1 MSDDLILKLKL
12 KADGSGLTG
21 TLENAKG
28 EIKEFGETTERE
40 AGRASNAMGKT
51 AKSVDNVSDRLGG
64 LERTAGNAVK
74 ALAGFVALQA
84 GFDQA
89 KQLTQTIASYQDM
102 TTRLEGLSSSAA
114 AFADNEQYLI
124 DLAGQHHKDLLVLG
138 DGYSRILA
146 LEQAQ
151 IVSREEGREIL
162 EGLSNASSKL
172 GASNEQLEQSL
183 YGLAQGLSAGTLR
196 AEELNQITE
205 PLPGLLQALDRA
217 SGQAAGGFRQ
227 LVNDGQITSDM
238 FRDTLIVAFQDYEG
252 AAAATA
258 DNLNAKYADIRLNY
272 TLLAR
277 ELEEPITDVMN
288 PVLTATAD
296 TLKYLT
302 ANTDE
307 LLSATGTL
315 TQVSLTWLAAYKG
328 APVLL
333 KAVAA
338 SQLMLNGTISA
349 GTVRMTAATV
359 ATKAWRTGLM
369 MLGGPAGVAIIA
381 GITAITFAVS
391 QQQAQVQATS
401 DLLDEVTQKANSY
414 QEQAQTESGLTASLE
429 AEKQALAEL
438 KASIA
443 PAQESLAGLQRMI
456 SSGAYSGEMLQ
467 DLKDSYQKVQ
477 SELSATD
484 GSIDA
489 HQAKIKQLED
499 ALGDLTGKNAAVA
512 TAAADQQKAFNQLA
526 NGLNEQIVT
535 LEGGKRAQFEYR
547 LSQKDLTDDM
557 KATLL
562 ALYDY
567 KQGLSDAQKSE
578 NEAAAEKEK
587 LQGWYASFQE
597 QVDPAAAALNEYN
610 ETLSNLK
617 TLLGEGS
624 AEYEL
629 MAGRAKTLYDEATK
643 SPFDELNEQLSE
655 ELRLMKMTGREQA
668 IAIQLRQLG
677 ANAAQE
683 EKDAIRQL
691 TGELYDAQQLLKD
704 DKEEKTFVDR
714 LFDINANDL
723 EKQLKP
729 LYDMIDELELRL
741 TMPDLSDEMEKN
753 IRAGIKQLKDDVDQ
767 VEFDHIADNAKDG
780 LRSIQTMTEEGSKGY
795 QALGI
800 AVNALS
806 AVQAVQAVVLQLSSG
821 DPYTVFARAAAAAAA
836 VASLG
841 FSISGYGGSDSKPTM
856 SDEQIGFETAK
867 TDNES
872 VVSRLDQQIEL
883 LEAIERNG
891 SAAAINVDLAAAEYQ
906 GAIFEWV
913 EDVFDSSRMG
923 FVDAMFDESSSAWA
937 AIEEHYANLE
947 IANPYE
953 MSGDCIR
960 INAEQYYQDPTALIA
975 VIKDIAAGDFYSG
988 PFGQSIA
995 DEYGYG
1001 EGAQEAFRAA
1011 MRSSFTELQEHLND
1025 WAVTS
1030 IESLTDLSDASET
1043 MKESFDAIT
1052 GTSRYATAEIT
1063 DAYDALEQIAGSNY
1077 AGYLEDNIDAISN
1090 AEGWLEQLSNSYGEN
1105 GKQLS
1110 NFQLLL
1116 SKDAELFEEQAVAV
1130 EQFGAILGGTF
1141 QGGAE
1146 EALNLMSSIEIVA
1159 ESMKKTH
1166 ELEDQIL
1173 QLTNSEEH
1181 LITMRRRELETLT
1194 ESQQVLQK
1202 QVWALEDWA
1211 EAQAAAAQIGD
1222 MIDDALSPLS
1232 SAEKTLDSANRAMT
1246 ALGMSGLTYQDALA
1260 SIQDY
1265 DTDDI
1270 VNLADALGMSFADIQ
1285 EMIQQ
1290 IINGNEQITG
1300 GGSGVLSVS
1309 AAESAVDAAAGVIR
1323 ERYGDIIDD
1332 TFGGQIPT
1340 LQEFNRVYGDQADQL
1355 KIIQSDNAAIINQLG
1370 GMPSSVADLKDAY
1383 FDQFGGLDL
1392 VEPVDELGIQIANA
1406 YNTLLGRLPDQAG
1419 LDYWISELKADASI
1433 DDVINSIK
1441 GNAEFA
1447 EYGQYQDLRE
1457 DMQAYLDDNDADIVG
1472 LDTAIAAWDAATDSY
1487 NQALIDNADSATG
1500 AVNSAAASFLQGVK
1514 NELGGFDL
1522 DGEDLEQYEL
1532 DLWYDGMVAQAN
1544 ELGVEL
1550 TQLNELYGKKQV
1562 AITEKYADEAA
1573 EALQKALDFDANI
1586 QSQIDSFGLE
1596 GEDLELFQLDQ
1607 WHADQIEQADAIG
1620 GDLVKVEELYGL
1632 KRAEIAEQYAQ
1643 EAAEKLVEDAG
1654 LHDYLQSVSD
1664 YVDEQSKVIEDSYRD
1679 QIAVIEQWQ
1688 DVARDLGDYVDQIR
1702 LSELSPLGPGEK
1714 LQEAQESF
1722 AALLVAAEA
1731 GDLEAA
1737 DKLTGAADTYLNL
1750 SDQYY
1755 GRSDAYTAVFNE
1767 VTSALD
1773 DLGID
1778 LLEANDQDVI
1788 EQLNRQMNG
1797 ELEDL
1802 GNYARQELA
1811 WAQTQANSLTG
1822 IEGALGSWPT
1832 QFDEMLSGLAGDI
1845 GSAVAAAIPDRSS
1858 VSVSVSA
1865 PSTPYSP
1872 DKSGNYWDLKAAQ
1885 NIPGSASITD
1895 PNLPAF
1901 ATGGDHLGGWRIVGE
1916 RGPELE
1922 ATGPSRI
1929 FNAMDTQRI
1938 LSGSNSAGSDP
1949 ALLRLI
1955 ESLVAS
1961 NQRLEAEVAL
1971 LRSDRSSADKDAN
1984 DKRDK
1989 LIKAT
1994 KHAGRQKQEV
2004 I

>member
-1 MSDDLILKLKL
+1 MSDDLTLKLVL

-21 TLENAKG
+21 TLRNAEG
-28 EIKEFGETTERE
+28 EVQKFGNTTEQE
-40 AGRASNAMGKT
+40 ASRASSAMGKT

-307 LLSATGTL
+307 LLSAMGTL

-381 GITAITFAVS
+381 GITAITFAVR

-401 DLLDEVTQKANSY
+401 DLLDEVTQKANNY

-456 SSGAYSGEMLQ
+456 NSGAYSGEMLQ

-567 KQGLSDAQKSE
+567 KQGLSDTQKSE

-587 LQGWYASFQE
+587 LQDWYKSFQE
-597 QVDPAAAALNEYN
+597 EINPAAAALNEYN

-629 MAGRAKTLYDEATK
+629 MAGHAKALFDEATK
-643 SPFDELNEQLSE
+643 SPFDQLNEELTNQRELIGLSA
-655 ELRLMKMTGREQA
+655 RE
-668 IAIQLRQLG
+668 IAIETNLRKLG
-677 ANAAQE
+677 ANATKEQREEISRLAGEIFDLNEAYKGADEFNDQIANFELSVDSIGDAWTRTGDAASQAIASMSKTYMEFAEQSANAAADQDKIDEYRLQNQKNLADGLIEHSEFQKNESKLKEQQANLDEQNGENQIALYHGLAGAMTEAFAKGSAEAQ
-683 EKDAIRQL
+683 AFQVIQQGL
-691 TGELYDAQQLLKD
+691 ALYDG
-704 DKEEKTFVDR
+704 
-714 LFDINANDL
+714 
-723 EKQLKP
+723 
-729 LYDMIDELELRL
+729 
-741 TMPDLSDEMEKN
+741 
-753 IRAGIKQLKDDVDQ
+753 IRAV
-767 VEFDHIADNAKDG
+767 
-780 LRSIQTMTEEGSKGY
+780 
-795 QALGI
+795 
-800 AVNALS
+800 VNAWAAPYPANIPNVALTTANVAALLS
-806 AVQAVQAVVLQLSSG
+806 QMGQSFSG
-821 DPYTVFARAAAAAAA
+821 
-836 VASLG
+836 G
-841 FSISGYGGSDSKPTM
+841 GGGSAPSMPT
-856 SDEQIGFETAK
+856 EQIGFETAK
-867 TDNES
+867 MDNES

-891 SAAAINVDLAAAEYQ
+891 SASAINVDLAAAEYQ

-923 FVDAMFDESSSAWA
+923 YVNAMFDASSSAWA
-937 AIEEHYANLE
+937 AIEEHYKNLE

-953 MSGDCIR
+953 IQGDQIR
-960 INAEQYYQDPTALIA
+960 INAEQYYRDPSALIA
-975 VIKDIAAGDFYSG
+975 VIKDISQSSNDGFNYSG

-1001 EGAQEAFRAA
+1001 EDAHEAFRAA
-1011 MRSSFTELQEHLND
+1011 MRSSFTELQGYLND

-1052 GTSRYATAEIT
+1052 GTSRYATEELNE
-1063 DAYDALEQIAGSNY
+1063 AYAALDQISGGNY
-1077 AGYLEDNIDAISN
+1077 AGYLEENIDAIAN
-1090 AEGWLEQLSNSYGEN
+1090 AEGWLEQLTNSYDEHGN
-1105 GKQLS
+1105 QLT

-1116 SKDAELFEEQAVAV
+1116 SKDTALFEDQAVAL
-1130 EQFGAILGGTF
+1130 EQFNAILDGTF
-1141 QGGAE
+1141 EGGAE
-1146 EALNLMSSIEIVA
+1146 EALNFMSSIELVA
-1159 ESMKKTH
+1159 ESMQKTRK
-1166 ELEDQIL
+1166 LEDRIL
-1173 QLTNSEEH
+1173 ELTDSEEY
-1181 LITMRRRELETLT
+1181 LIVMRQRELDALT
-1194 ESQQVLQK
+1194 ESQQALQK
-1202 QVWALEDWA
+1202 QIWVLEDWS
-1211 EAQAAAAQIGD
+1211 AAVQIGD
-1222 MIDDALSPLS
+1222 MIDDALRTLS
-1232 SAEKTLDSANRAMT
+1232 SAERTLDSANRAMV
-1246 ALGMSGLTYQDALA
+1246 ALGMTGITYYDALT
-1260 SIQDY
+1260 ILDDY
-1265 DTDDI
+1265 DTDAL
-1270 VNLADALGMSFADIQ
+1270 VGLADALGMSFEDIQ
-1285 EMIQQ
+1285 AMIQQ

-1300 GGSGVLSVS
+1300 GGSGVLSV
-1309 AAESAVDAAAGVIR
+1309 ADAEAAVDAATIELSDAEDAVWNFADVINESFGGVIPT
-1323 ERYGDIIDD
+1323 ID
-1332 TFGGQIPT
+1332 
-1340 LQEFNRVYGDQADQL
+1340 EFNAAFGDMGSDELATIKSTYSDLIDQ
-1355 KIIQSDNAAIINQLG
+1355 IG
-1370 GMPSSVADLKDAY
+1370 GLPDSIGELRENY
-1383 FDQFGGLDL
+1383 FDQFDSMEL
-1392 VEPVDELGIQIANA
+1392 VKPTEGIAKQISDV
-1406 YNTLLGRLPDQAG
+1406 YEEFLGRLPDADG
-1419 LDYWISELKADASI
+1419 LDYWLTEFNNGVSFESITDSITGGIEAALYDAGGINLDVFDAYDDVLGRLPTQQELNDAFADIELGASI
-1433 DDVINSIK
+1433 QDVIN
-1441 GNAEFA
+1441 
-1447 EYGQYQDLRE
+1447 DLMSTTE
-1457 DMQAYLDDNDADIVG
+1457 ASLYDQFKDLEGDYSHYLDSA
-1472 LDTAIAAWDAATDSY
+1472 
-1487 NQALIDNADSATG
+1487 ADSDGPAGLG
-1500 AVNSAAASFLQGVK
+1500 A
-1514 NELGGFDL
+1514 
-1522 DGEDLEQYEL
+1522 
-1532 DLWYDGMVAQAN
+1532 
-1544 ELGVEL
+1544 
-1550 TQLNELYGKKQV
+1550 
-1562 AITEKYADEAA
+1562 
-1573 EALQKALDFDANI
+1573 ALQK
-1586 QSQIDSFGLE
+1586 LE
-1596 GEDLELFQLDQ
+1596 T
-1607 WHADQIEQADAIG
+1607 A
-1620 GDLVKVEELYGL
+1620 KV
-1632 KRAEIAEQYAQ
+1632 
-1643 EAAEKLVEDAG
+1643 
-1654 LHDYLQSVSD
+1654 
-1664 YVDEQSKVIEDSYRD
+1664 
-1679 QIAVIEQWQ
+1679 
-1688 DVARDLGDYVDQIR
+1688 
-1702 LSELSPLGPGEK
+1702 
-1714 LQEAQESF
+1714 
-1722 AALLVAAEA
+1722 
-1731 GDLEAA
+1731 
-1737 DKLTGAADTYLNL
+1737 NL
-1750 SDQYY
+1750 
-1755 GRSDAYTAVFNE
+1755 
-1767 VTSALD
+1767 
-1773 DLGID
+1773 
-1778 LLEANDQDVI
+1778 
-1788 EQLNRQMNG
+1788 
-1797 ELEDL
+1797 
-1802 GNYARQELA
+1802 
-1811 WAQTQANSLTG
+1811 
-1822 IEGALGSWPT
+1822 
-1832 QFDEMLSGLAGDI
+1832 
-1845 GSAVAAAIPDRSS
+1845 
-1858 VSVSVSA
+1858 
-1865 PSTPYSP
+1865 
-1872 DKSGNYWDLKAAQ
+1872 
-1885 NIPGSASITD
+1885 
-1895 PNLPAF
+1895 
-1901 ATGGDHLGGWRIVGE
+1901 
-1916 RGPELE
+1916 
-1922 ATGPSRI
+1922 
-1929 FNAMDTQRI
+1929 
-1938 LSGSNSAGSDP
+1938 
-1949 ALLRLI
+1949 
-1955 ESLVAS
+1955 
-1961 NQRLEAEVAL
+1961 
-1971 LRSDRSSADKDAN
+1971 
-1984 DKRDK
+1984 
-1989 LIKAT
+1989 
-1994 KHAGRQKQEV
+1994 
-2004 I
+2004 